1 MNPKDKAAELIDLMY
16 NTNNC
21 GIEHFPNKKYCD
33 CSEINLYQ
41 ARQCAIVC
49 VNEIIKS
56 KPINYNLEYWN
67 EVLQELNK

>member
-1 MNPKDKAAELIDLMY
+1 MTPKEKAAELIDLMY

-21 GIEHFPNKKYCD
+21 GIKHFPNKKYCD

-41 ARQCAIVC
+41 AKQCAIVC

-56 KPINYNLEYWN
+56 KPIDNSLEYWN